1 MKTLVVIDAQNDFI
15 TGSLGS
21 KEGQNILPKIVE
33 YVKNFDGS
41 VFYTMDEHWDDD
53 ESKEIQK
60 FGLHCV
66 VDTIGRKIPQEL
78 EVELEKKD
86 AQCFCK
92 ETFMVTHG
100 YEEEDLDYGIYQVY
114 NDYNVEDQ
122 ENTVY
127 LCGYCTD
134 ICVLNNA
141 LYLRSNL
148 PNDKIVVLKD
158 LCCGTSKE
166 MHQKALDIMKVNLI
180 EIQES
185 K

>member
-15 TGSLGS
+15 TGPLGS
-21 KEGQNILPKIVE
+21 KEAQEVLSKIIN
-33 YVKNFDGS
+33 YVKNFDDN
-41 VFYTMDEHWDDD
+41 VLYTMDEHWDDD
-53 ESKEIQK
+53 ESLEVQK
-60 FGLHCV
+60 FGLHCMR
-66 VDTIGRKIPQEL
+66 DTIGRKIPQEL
-78 EVELEKKD
+78 GVELEKKD

-92 ETFMVTHG
+92 ETFMVTTG
-100 YEEEDLDYGIYQVY
+100 YEEEDLDSAIYLLF
-114 NDYNVEDQ
+114 DDADEEEQ
-122 ENTVY
+122 ENTIY

-148 PNDKIVVLKD
+148 PNNKIVVLKD
-158 LCCGTSKE
+158 LCCGTSPE
-166 MHQKALDIMKVNLI
+166 MHEKALDIMKVNLI

>member
-15 TGSLGS
+15 TGPLGS
-21 KEGQNILPKIVE
+21 KEAQEVLPKIVE

-41 VFYTMDEHWDDD
+41 VFYTMDKHYCDDR
-53 ESKEIQK
+53 ESQEIQK
-60 FGLHCV
+60 FGLHCEYE
-66 VDTIGRKIPQEL
+66 TLGCKIPQEL
-78 EVELEKKD
+78 EVEFEKKD

-92 ETFMVTHG
+92 DTFMLTPN
-100 YEEEDLDYGIYQVY
+100 YDEEDLDYAIYKMY
-114 NDYNVEDQ
+114 EDYNVEDQ
-122 ENTVY
+122 ENTIY

-158 LCCGTSKE
+158 LCCGTSTQ
-166 MHQKALDIMKVNLI
+166 MHEKSLDIMKVNLI
-180 EIQES
+180 EVE
-185 K
+185 